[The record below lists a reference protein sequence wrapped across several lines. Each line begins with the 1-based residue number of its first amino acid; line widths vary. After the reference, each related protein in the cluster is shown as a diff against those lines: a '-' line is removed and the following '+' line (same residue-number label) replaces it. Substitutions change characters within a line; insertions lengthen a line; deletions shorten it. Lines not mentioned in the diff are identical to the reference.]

1 MLSLVCS
8 MRSLYGPGN
17 RSVAAWKVQSPGP
30 HSLRRGPARKIGPL
44 SPLGSVPGGAGDAR
58 TVSVALF
65 AALAAWTG
73 PDAHVGCG
81 PLYDQAV
88 LVRATIQQ
96 IPPDNARTY
105 DLETR
110 DIVVEDA
117 ASYEEGKERIAP
129 QVPEGW
135 RIIGYSRW

>member
-1 MLSLVCS
+1 M
-8 MRSLYGPGN
+8 
-17 RSVAAWKVQSPGP
+17 
-30 HSLRRGPARKIGPL
+30 
-44 SPLGSVPGGAGDAR
+44 
-58 TVSVALF
+58 
-65 AALAAWTG
+65 G
-73 PDAHVGCG
+73 PDATGQHRPACR
-81 PLYDQAV
+81 PLYDRVV

-110 DIVVEDA
+110 DVVVDDV
-117 ASYEEGKERIAP
+117 ASYEEGKEQIAP